1 VYDFGRDVFPG
12 LLAEGM
18 QVAGYVI
25 EDFLI
30 DIGLPEKYEE
40 ANQVVLSMAR

>member
-1 VYDFGRDVFPG
+1 
-12 LLAEGM
+12 
-18 QVAGYVI
+18 VAGYVI

-40 ANQVVLSMAR
+40 AKRIALSFAREALKG